1 MAFAIASQSVSR
13 LLRRDLG
20 KRPPMYKRPSR
31 KWSRHWTF
39 LIIIIPCIR
48 GHQENDP
55 TLLII
60 INIILTI
67 SVQSFKQTKFS
78 FLKKSGY
85 FLSGQPFQPSFQAHN
100 LSLLANNRRR
110 EREQY
115 FLSNMG
121 FVCFDGRNNHTQREA
136 AEKEIIAKWNF
147 ITLEDYSKVER
158 TRKIMN

>member
-1 MAFAIASQSVSR
+1 MVSTDLR
-13 LLRRDLG
+13 L
-20 KRPPMYKRPSR
+20 
-31 KWSRHWTF
+31 
-39 LIIIIPCIR
+39 
-48 GHQENDP
+48 
-55 TLLII
+55 
-60 INIILTI
+60 
-67 SVQSFKQTKFS
+67 
-78 FLKKSGY
+78 
-85 FLSGQPFQPSFQAHN
+85 QAHN

-147 ITLEDYSKVER
+147 ITLEDYLKVER

>member
-1 MAFAIASQSVSR
+1 MLDIFGMVSTDLR
-13 LLRRDLG
+13 L
-20 KRPPMYKRPSR
+20 
-31 KWSRHWTF
+31 
-39 LIIIIPCIR
+39 
-48 GHQENDP
+48 Q
-55 TLLII
+55 
-60 INIILTI
+60 
-67 SVQSFKQTKFS
+67 V
-78 FLKKSGY
+78 
-85 FLSGQPFQPSFQAHN
+85 HN

-136 AEKEIIAKWNF
+136 AEKEIIAKWNS